1 MAQQIQSAQPSTRS
15 QIIQQAATAKS
26 ILETPT
32 SAKQAAEAGKRLL
45 GSFPHAKPAD
55 PEGYALSI
63 AMVLQQYPLGVVQ
76 NCCDPRTGLAR
87 EREFPP
93 TVASIVDW
101 CELRVKRH
109 QGAVIHAR
117 QIEAEKEFTEHH
129 RKTMLGRLAELWKG
143 LLKPVA
149 P

>member
-1 MAQQIQSAQPSTRS
+1 
-15 QIIQQAATAKS
+15 
-26 ILETPT
+26 
-32 SAKQAAEAGKRLL
+32 
-45 GSFPHAKPAD
+45 
-55 PEGYALSI
+55 
-63 AMVLQQYPLGVVQ
+63 MVLQQYPLGVVQ